1 MAMATPATTP
11 ENSMPLGPAG
21 PQYGLL
27 VPMPL
32 PGTQGVPFFNG
43 QNATEFFSRFEDL
56 CDDYRQSIAERFRRL
71 PRYCET
77 AHADTIKSLPE
88 YEDKNDWEKLK
99 KAVLKEYLDHDTEQ
113 QLHSRRF
120 LEVYKSKPRSTIEET
135 RDFCRFFKTAS
146 MRLKQKNQLDSFT
159 RAQWFIEGMPPSLR
173 EKLVRKLNIDP
184 DDSETMDFDKIH
196 SNAVAI
202 VNSLKAV
209 EKFSGSKAL
218 ADDMS
223 DLADKY
229 QAKAAVDPAKKLSP
243 PVVEP
248 PKVTTIEDITEKFA
262 ALSLPTKAIT
272 EQLSDTVRSLSAA
285 VIKIHGGTSQNQT
298 TNPGN
303 PGTPSGANTTLPE
316 QGCYGCGDPQCRIGR
331 CSKMGALRAQG
342 KFHYNADHRICLGTT
357 DRPGP
362 EVRRQ
367 RGQTFVQAIEAAAS
381 QSTTPDLVRTS
392 ALRLGAAASP
402 EDIDDDTDEED
413 DEADE
418 PRDAA
423 TVNTVRPTW
432 PPSANK
438 DALQDRANAE
448 SNLPGMKILR
458 PGHYA
463 QKISKEPTAPKVRFQ
478 NDDAMVID
486 DQDAVTVA
494 IPKKKKEDYKS
505 ASQPLR
511 RRKLDTLP
519 DTVSQDAVFER
530 ILDQASGLTVRE
542 VLAIS
547 PDMRRRFYRREDQPT
562 AQGAVSVNTAAVDR
576 GVRCFSTR
584 TLDQPADLELY
595 AAGCPEVKATVNDTP
610 LMAMI
615 DSGSEINVISGAKAR
630 SAGLAW
636 RTGPTLQLL
645 GVNGKLT
652 KFLGVCN
659 GVEIDVGG
667 AKRRM
672 PIFVVDECDYD
683 MILGRVYERKTRLC
697 AQNHDDGTCDIT
709 VLGEND
715 VQVTVR
721 AVLADSPG
729 NRSVSDVFLSPRG
742 SLKE

>member
-1 MAMATPATTP
+1 
-11 ENSMPLGPAG
+11 
-21 PQYGLL
+21 
-27 VPMPL
+27 
-32 PGTQGVPFFNG
+32 
-43 QNATEFFSRFEDL
+43 
-56 CDDYRQSIAERFRRL
+56 
-71 PRYCET
+71 
-77 AHADTIKSLPE
+77 
-88 YEDKNDWEKLK
+88 
-99 KAVLKEYLDHDTEQ
+99 
-113 QLHSRRF
+113 
-120 LEVYKSKPRSTIEET
+120 
-135 RDFCRFFKTAS
+135 
-146 MRLKQKNQLDSFT
+146 
-159 RAQWFIEGMPPSLR
+159 
-173 EKLVRKLNIDP
+173 
-184 DDSETMDFDKIH
+184 MD
-196 SNAVAI
+196 
-202 VNSLKAV
+202 
-209 EKFSGSKAL
+209 
-218 ADDMS
+218 
-223 DLADKY
+223 
-229 QAKAAVDPAKKLSP
+229 
-243 PVVEP
+243 
-248 PKVTTIEDITEKFA
+248 
-262 ALSLPTKAIT
+262 
-272 EQLSDTVRSLSAA
+272 
-285 VIKIHGGTSQNQT
+285 
-298 TNPGN
+298 
-303 PGTPSGANTTLPE
+303 
-316 QGCYGCGDPQCRIGR
+316 
-331 CSKMGALRAQG
+331 ALRAQG
-342 KFHYNADHRICLGTT
+342 KFHYNADHRISLGTT

-362 EVRRQ
+362 EVRGQ
-367 RGQTFVQAIEAAAS
+367 RGQTFVQAIEAATS
-381 QSTTPDLVRTS
+381 QNTTPNLVRTS

-402 EDIDDDTDEED
+402 KDIDDDTDEED

-432 PPSANK
+432 PPSAKK

-478 NDDAMVID
+478 DNGAMIID

-519 DTVSQDAVFER
+519 DTV
-530 ILDQASGLTVRE
+530 T
-542 VLAIS
+542 IS
-547 PDMRRRFYRREDQPT
+547 PDMRRRFYRREDQPP
-562 AQGAVSVNTAAVDR
+562 AQGAVSVNTAAVDK
-576 GVRCFSTR
+576 GVRCSSTR

-615 DSGSEINVISGAKAR
+615 DSGSEINVISGANAR
-630 SAGLAW
+630 RAGLAW

-697 AQNHDDGTCDIT
+697 AQNHDDGTCNIT

-715 VQVTVR
+715 DIFTHDFDKELFTERLSRRFDMRALQYAVVR
-721 AVLADSPG
+721 KVRVSTMYKRKAQKVRPVNAAIQDGSTPGGLADWKAGVLKAMPADY
-729 NRSVSDVFLSPRG
+729 RDPTCARYDHWLVPKFTPIARG
-742 SLKE
+742 ARLTPERLERIVCGDGLTLVER